1 MAAQRASGNVTRR
14 QFVTGVGGAA
24 AGGLVV
30 GGAGGFFGGRA
41 SKSSNASTG
50 ASAKGGGGTVTV
62 GAGIPITGAFA
73 GDGQEMR
80 RGLELGVDAINARG
94 GIVGRQLKLSFL
106 DAKEQQAD
114 VMKSVVRKFVSDKVA
129 AIFIPFCTYQ
139 NAEFPIAAQS
149 KIPTFHVNTFQGN
162 ADWVQQHNVD
172 NIYQADPSQIWY
184 GPGFALVVDDIV
196 KKNLWKP
203 HAKTIAVVTSNDPYS
218 LTIAQAF
225 QKSVEAS
232 GWKTNLFE
240 KFTIPQTDW
249 GTVLVKIRANP
260 PGVIFFSDY
269 TAGDEASFMKQFRQS
284 PTPSLVYQQ
293 YAPSVPE
300 YLQLAGDAANGVL
313 WSTVVGTLTTDAIGK
328 DFIAKY
334 QARYNQR
341 PGLSNAGG
349 QYDAILVWAE
359 AAAIAGDP
367 FDYNGVNAVLK
378 NIIYRGASGAIKFQ
392 PGILTLYPYPDKL
405 DDPSLGM
412 PHLTFQIQNQQQAL
426 ISPAPYADKQ
436 FTLPDWL

>member
-1 MAAQRASGNVTRR
+1 MAAQRPGGSVTRR

-24 AGGLVV
+24 VGGLAV

-41 SKSSNASTG
+41 SKSTKST
-50 ASAKGGGGTVTV
+50 AAAAKGGGGPITV
-62 GAGIPITGAFA
+62 GAGIPVTGAFS

-80 RGLELGVDAINARG
+80 RGLELGVEAINARG
-94 GIVGRQLKLSFL
+94 GIVGRKLELSFL
-106 DAKEQQAD
+106 DSKEQQAD

-149 KIPTFHVNTFQGN
+149 RIPTFHVNTFQGN
-162 ADWVQQHNVD
+162 ADWVRDNEAE
-172 NIYQADPSQIWY
+172 NIYQVDPSQIWY
-184 GPGFALVVDDIV
+184 GPGFALVVDDLIKRNV
-196 KKNLWKP
+196 WKP
-203 HAKTIAVVTSNDPYS
+203 SAKSIAVVTSNDPYS

-225 QKSVEAS
+225 RKSVEGA

-240 KFTIPQTDW
+240 QFTIPQADW

-269 TAGDEASFMKQFRQS
+269 TASDEASFMKQFRQA
-284 PTPSLVYQQ
+284 PTKSLVYQQ

-313 WSTVVGTLTTDAIGK
+313 WSTVVGTLTTDQIGQ

-334 QARYNQR
+334 QAKYNEE

-349 QYDAILVWAE
+349 QYDALSVWAE
-359 AAAIAGDP
+359 AAALAGDP
-367 FDYNGVNAVLK
+367 FDYDGVNTVLK
-378 NIIYRGASGAIKFQ
+378 STIYRGASGAIKFQ

-412 PHLTFQIQNQQQAL
+412 PHLTFQIQNGQQAL

-436 FTLPDWL
+436 FQLPDWL

>member
-1 MAAQRASGNVTRR
+1 MAAQGQGGNVTRR
-14 QFVTGVGGAA
+14 QFVAGVGGAA

-41 SKSSNASTG
+41 SKDTSEEA
-50 ASAKGGGGTVTV
+50 AAGGGGGSTITV
-62 GAGIPITGAFA
+62 GAGVPITGAFS

-94 GIVGRQLKLSFL
+94 GIGGRKLKLSVL
-106 DAKEQQAD
+106 DTKEQQAD

-129 AIFIPFCTYQ
+129 AIFVPFCTYQ

-162 ADWVQQHNVD
+162 ADWVRDNGVD

-184 GPGFALVVDDIV
+184 GPGFALVVDDLI
-196 KKNLWKP
+196 KRNAWEP

-225 QKSVEAS
+225 QQSVGKA

-240 KFTIPQTDW
+240 KFTIPQSDW

-269 TAGDEASFMKQFRQS
+269 TASDEASFMKQFRQS

-300 YLQLAGDAANGVL
+300 YLRLAGDAANGVL
-313 WSTVVGTLTTDAIGK
+313 WSTVVGTLTTDPIGQ
-328 DFIAKY
+328 DFIARY

-341 PGLSNAGG
+341 PGFSNAGG
-349 QYDAILVWAE
+349 QYDAIHVWAQ
-359 AAAIAGDP
+359 AAALAGDP
-367 FDYNGVNAVLK
+367 FDYAAVNQILHS
-378 NIIYRGASGAIKFQ
+378 IIYRGASGAIKFQ

-412 PHLTFQIQNQQQAL
+412 PHLTFQIQNGQQAL

-436 FTLPDWL
+436 FQRPDWL

>member
-1 MAAQRASGNVTRR
+1 MAAQRPGGNVTRR

-24 AGGLVV
+24 VGGLAV

-41 SKSSNASTG
+41 SKSTKAGG
-50 ASAKGGGGTVTV
+50 AAQTGGGGTITV
-62 GAGIPITGAFA
+62 GAGIPVTGAFS

-80 RGLELGVDAINARG
+80 RGLELGVEAINARG
-94 GIVGRQLKLSFL
+94 GIFGRKLELSFL
-106 DAKEQQAD
+106 DSKEQQAD

-162 ADWVQQHNVD
+162 ADWVRDNNAD

-184 GPGFALVVDDIV
+184 GPGFALVVDDLIKRNV
-196 KKNLWKP
+196 WKP
-203 HAKTIAVVTSNDPYS
+203 SAKSIAVVTSNDPYS

-225 QKSVEAS
+225 QKSVEGA

-240 KFTIPQTDW
+240 KFSIPQADW

-269 TAGDEASFMKQFRQS
+269 TASDEASFMKQFRQS

-313 WSTVVGTLTTDAIGK
+313 WSTVVGTLTTDPIGK

-334 QARYNQR
+334 QAKYNEQ

-349 QYDAILVWAE
+349 QYDAIRVWAE
-359 AAAIAGDP
+359 AAALAGDP
-367 FDYNGVNAVLK
+367 FDYDGVNTVLK
-378 NIIYRGASGAIKFQ
+378 SIIYRGASGAIKFQ

-412 PHLTFQIQNQQQAL
+412 PHLTFQIQNGQQSL

-436 FTLPDWL
+436 FQLPDWL

>member
-1 MAAQRASGNVTRR
+1 MAVQRPGGSVTRR

-24 AGGLVV
+24 VGGLAV

-41 SKSSNASTG
+41 SKSTKAGG
-50 ASAKGGGGTVTV
+50 AAQKGGGGTITV
-62 GAGIPITGAFA
+62 GAGIPVTGAFS

-80 RGLELGVDAINARG
+80 RGLELGVEAINARG
-94 GIVGRQLKLSFL
+94 GIFGRKLELSFL
-106 DAKEQQAD
+106 DTKEQQAD

-162 ADWVQQHNVD
+162 ADWVQQNNVD
-172 NIYQADPSQIWY
+172 NIYQVDPSQIWY
-184 GPGFALVVDDIV
+184 GPGFALVVDDLI
-196 KKNLWKP
+196 KRNLWKP
-203 HAKTIAVVTSNDPYS
+203 SAKSIAVVTSNDPYS

-225 QKSVEAS
+225 QKSVEGA

-240 KFTIPQTDW
+240 QFTIPQADW

-260 PGVIFFSDY
+260 PGVVFFSDY
-269 TAGDEASFMKQFRQS
+269 TASDEASFMKQFRQS
-284 PTPSLVYQQ
+284 PTASLVYQQ

-313 WSTVVGTLTTDAIGK
+313 WSTVVGTLTTDPIGK
-328 DFIAKY
+328 DFITKY
-334 QARYNQR
+334 QAKYNEQ

-359 AAAIAGDP
+359 AAALAGDP
-367 FDYNGVNAVLK
+367 FDYDGVNTVLK

-412 PHLTFQIQNQQQAL
+412 PHLTFQIQSRQQAL

-436 FTLPDWL
+436 FQLPDWL

>member
-1 MAAQRASGNVTRR
+1 MAAQRPGGSVTRR

-24 AGGLVV
+24 VGGLAV
-30 GGAGGFFGGRA
+30 GGASGFFGGRA
-41 SKSSNASTG
+41 SKSTKSGG
-50 ASAKGGGGTVTV
+50 AVQKGGGGTITV
-62 GAGIPITGAFA
+62 GAGIPVTGAFS

-80 RGLELGVDAINARG
+80 RGLELGVEAINARG
-94 GIVGRQLKLSFL
+94 GIFGRQLKLSFL
-106 DAKEQQAD
+106 DSKEQQAD

-162 ADWVQQHNVD
+162 ADWVQENNVD
-172 NIYQADPSQIWY
+172 NIYQVDPSQIWY
-184 GPGFALVVDDIV
+184 GPGFALVVDDLI
-196 KKNLWKP
+196 KRNAWKP
-203 HAKTIAVVTSNDPYS
+203 SAKSIAVVTSNDPYS

-225 QKSVEAS
+225 QKSVESA

-240 KFTIPQTDW
+240 KFSIPQADW

-260 PGVIFFSDY
+260 PGVVFFSDY
-269 TAGDEASFMKQFRQS
+269 TPSDEASFMKQFRQS
-284 PTPSLVYQQ
+284 PTKSLVYQQ

-313 WSTVVGTLTTDAIGK
+313 WSTVVGTLTTDQIGK

-334 QARYNQR
+334 QAKYNEQ

-359 AAAIAGDP
+359 AAALAGDP
-367 FDYNGVNAVLK
+367 FDYEGVNTVLK
-378 NIIYRGASGAIKFQ
+378 TIIYRGASGAIKFQ
-392 PGILTLYPYPDKL
+392 PGILTCYPYPDKL

-412 PHLTFQIQNQQQAL
+412 PHLTFQIQNGQQAL

-436 FTLPDWL
+436 FQLPDWL